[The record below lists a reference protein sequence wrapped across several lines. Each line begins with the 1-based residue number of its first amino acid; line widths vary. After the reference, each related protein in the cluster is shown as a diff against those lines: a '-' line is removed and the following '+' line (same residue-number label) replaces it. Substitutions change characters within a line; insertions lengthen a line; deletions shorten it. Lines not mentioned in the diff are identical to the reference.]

1 MLFEID
7 IDEVA
12 ARVAELTQTIDAGY
26 GVLIRRE
33 GVVIARLV
41 PEAAFA
47 ALEAQAEGDD
57 GLTPEERE
65 ARELMEMIQAD
76 MDDSF

>member
-1 MLFEID
+1 MLFEVD
-7 IDEVA
+7 IDELA
-12 ARVAELTQTIDAGY
+12 GRVAEVIRTIDAGY

-33 GVVIARLV
+33 GVVIARLA

-57 GLTPEERE
+57 GLTAEERE